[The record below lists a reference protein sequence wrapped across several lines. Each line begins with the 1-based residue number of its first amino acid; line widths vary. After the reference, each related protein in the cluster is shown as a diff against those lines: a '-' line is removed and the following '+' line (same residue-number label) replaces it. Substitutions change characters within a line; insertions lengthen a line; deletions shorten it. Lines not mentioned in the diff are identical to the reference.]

1 MLNIRWHEYLKFAI
15 ILISLHSLLLGI
27 TMLFFPLSF
36 TEFFGFKS
44 TETFFWQSQ
53 SGIFLIVLAIAYFLA
68 YKELDRSR
76 VLVHFIVLSKVL
88 AVVFLMVHFVFLKA
102 PYSIGLAAAGD
113 ALMGLCVLFLNIKA
127 PLETK
132 K

>member
-1 MLNIRWHEYLKFAI
+1 
-15 ILISLHSLLLGI
+15 
-27 TMLFFPLSF
+27 MLFFPLSF

-44 TETFFWQSQ
+44 TDTYFWQSQ
-53 SGIFLIVLAIAYFLA
+53 SGIFLTVLAIAYFLA
-68 YKELDRSR
+68 YKELNRSR
-76 VLVHFIVLSKVL
+76 VLVHFIVISKAL
-88 AVVFLMVHFVFLKA
+88 AVIFLMVHFILLNA

-113 ALMGLCVLFLNIKA
+113 AFMGFCVWFLNIKA